1 MQAMMSC
8 IYPGHTPPH
17 IPLFPFVVMDRTKSG
32 ARPSLSRSHFSC
44 LPTLNK
50 TSPPAVCSSL
60 THLFSYLL
68 SSKQSLSLSSHTPFH
83 PSNHTSSHINNNTNM
98 SATTTLLAWLIPVL
112 VLAIAF
118 IAWRV
123 YVYKTQGPFLP
134 ESLRRNV
141 FARTRSMIP
150 RTLSFNPSNKDVI
163 PTTTPAGAT
172 RPTGPIGAA
181 GSIRN
186 ETKIDIPSVDATSQQ
201 QPPMASIPSDHS
213 RSVAAQSFAAVPCDR
228 KSPSPTAGV
237 DGSISSGQGQAPS
250 PAISRLIAMK

>member
-83 PSNHTSSHINNNTNM
+83 PT
-98 SATTTLLAWLIPVL
+98 
-112 VLAIAF
+112 F